1 MLAGRSSHLAVVEAQ
16 GWRADLRERLLEP
29 VLIDVGAAA
38 LLGPMAETIDGGP
51 VLHRYALV
59 LHLLQRPALD
69 KGAQRWQ
76 DADLVVKLRNEI
88 VHYKSAW
95 ASDLE
100 RRKFVQQLRAKRLG
114 EPPFEPSDVFP
125 RADLSA
131 ACGLWAVT
139 SCAAFLDAFYGS
151 LGFPDRLD
159 AYRKRI

>member
-69 KGAQRWQ
+69 EGAQ
-76 DADLVVKLRNEI
+76 
-88 VHYKSAW
+88 
-95 ASDLE
+95 
-100 RRKFVQQLRAKRLG
+100 
-114 EPPFEPSDVFP
+114 PPFEPSDVFP